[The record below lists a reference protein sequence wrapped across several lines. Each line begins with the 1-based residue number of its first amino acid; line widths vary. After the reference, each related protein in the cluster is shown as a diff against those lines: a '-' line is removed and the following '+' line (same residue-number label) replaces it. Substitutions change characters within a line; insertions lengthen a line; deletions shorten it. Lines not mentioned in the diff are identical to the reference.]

1 MTLRK
6 RALQGGAS
14 LLAAGVTGASGS
26 FARGDILDIAGP
38 DGRVIARGLS
48 EYVSADAA
56 AIVGLGREAQQAALG
71 YAPRA
76 AMVHRDHM
84 VLL

>member
-1 MTLRK
+1 MTDAR
-6 RALQGGAS
+6 
-14 LLAAGVTGASGS
+14 GS

-48 EYVSADAA
+48 EYPAADAA
-56 AIVGLGREAQQAALG
+56 AILGLGRDAQEAALG
-71 YAPRA
+71 YAPRTA
-76 AMVHRDHM
+76 IVHRDHM

>member
-1 MTLRK
+1 MTD
-6 RALQGGAS
+6 
-14 LLAAGVTGASGS
+14 ASGN
-26 FARGDILDIAGP
+26 FARGDILDIAGA

-48 EYVSADAA
+48 EYPVADAM
-56 AIVGLGREAQQAALG
+56 AILGLGRDAQEAALG

-76 AMVHRDHM
+76 AIVHRDHM

>member
-1 MTLRK
+1 M
-6 RALQGGAS
+6 RALAGGAS
-14 LLAAGVTGASGS
+14 LLAAGVTGASGD

-38 DGRVIARGLS
+38 DGRTIARGLS
-48 EYVSADAA
+48 EYTAADAQ
-56 AIVGLGREAQQAALG
+56 AILGLGRDAQEAALG

-76 AMVHRDHM
+76 AIVHRDHL

>member
-1 MTLRK
+1 MWK
-6 RALQGGAS
+6 IS
-14 LLAAGVTGASGS
+14 
-26 FARGDILDIAGP
+26 IATP
-38 DGRVIARGLS
+38 DTARGLA
-48 EYVSADAA
+48 EYPAHDAN
-56 AIVGLGREAQQAALG
+56 AILGLGRDAQEATLG